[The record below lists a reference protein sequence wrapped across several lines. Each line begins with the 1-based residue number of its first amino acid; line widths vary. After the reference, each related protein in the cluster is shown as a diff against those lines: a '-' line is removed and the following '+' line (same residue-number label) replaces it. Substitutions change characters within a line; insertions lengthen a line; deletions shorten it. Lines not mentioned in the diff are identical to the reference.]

1 MGFKF
6 LRGESLT
13 LQPNNHFLSTN
24 NHLILRRT
32 ENRNDFEFC
41 FQFDHEEAI
50 VMGEGPN
57 DLHIHISPT
66 QHGNIEFRNN
76 GRRFKIFAR
85 EKE

>member
-6 LRGESLT
+6 LRGESIT
-13 LQPNNHFLSTN
+13 LRPNNHFLSIN
-24 NHLILRRT
+24 NHLTSPIT
-32 ENRNDFEFC
+32 ENRNNFEFC
-41 FQFDHEEAI
+41 FQFDDEEAI

-57 DLHIHISPT
+57 DLHINISPT
-66 QHGNIEFRNN
+66 QHGNIEFVNN